1 MNGNGQVIVAG
12 LFLVTSIAVAMFAVG
27 MFEVPTYGPEARPI
41 ELLQIEGGKAIFS
54 PAPIELL
61 EVNANAA
68 PFNLAP
74 IELLLRQ
81 IESTEHGLT
90 PEQRFH
96 GISAQALAQA
106 KAVSEAKAFAHPGA
120 CSGRY

>member
-12 LFLVTSIAVAMFAVG
+12 LFLVTSIAIAMFAVG
-27 MFEVPTYGPEARPI
+27 MFEVPTYEPEAKPI
-41 ELLQIEGGKAIFS
+41 ELLQIEGGEAIFS

-61 EVNANAA
+61 EVNANAVL
-68 PFNLAP
+68 FNLAP

-81 IESTEHGLT
+81 TESAEQGLT
-90 PEQRFH
+90 PEQIYH
-96 GISAQALAQA
+96 GISTQALTQA
-106 KAVSEAKAFAHPGA
+106 KAVGEAKAFAHPGA

>member
-1 MNGNGQVIVAG
+1 MNGNGQVVVAG
-12 LFLVTSIAVAMFAVG
+12 LFLALSSAFAVFAVG
-27 MFEVPTYGPEARPI
+27 LFEIPTTELEAKPI
-41 ELLQIEGGKAIFS
+41 ELLPLDADEAHFS

-61 EVNANAA
+61 QVNTDAMPLN
-68 PFNLAP
+68 FAP

-81 IESTEHGLT
+81 TESAEQGLT
-90 PEQRFH
+90 PEQLYH

-106 KAVSEAKAFAHPGA
+106 KAVGEAKAFAHPGA